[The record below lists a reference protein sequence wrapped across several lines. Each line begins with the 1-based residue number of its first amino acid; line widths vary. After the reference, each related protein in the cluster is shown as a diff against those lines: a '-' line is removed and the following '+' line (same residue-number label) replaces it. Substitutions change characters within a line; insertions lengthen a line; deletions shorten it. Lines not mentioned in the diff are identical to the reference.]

1 MTAAEP
7 GEHGIPTG
15 MEGKRDGGEAR
26 NAGNASNPALGYPS
40 PRAKPRLMLPENSQ
54 LPKSGWEKGRIP
66 SLPSG
71 IPGKGRRLRFS
82 QKNRRSSRDLNA
94 SPFPNRLLQGKSQPG
109 NGLGRAFPKPGPLGA
124 LFSHSYPRFIPVIPP
139 CTRLFTLL
147 SQIYP
152 GFIPI
157 FSLPGSFSQIYP
169 SPTCRRLS
177 HTYPTFIPVYSH
189 LELFPLGTTWRRER
203 LGILTS
209 FLHLSSQNTRSKHSC
224 M

>member
-7 GEHGIPTG
+7 GERGIPTG
-15 MEGKRDGGEAR
+15 MEGKRDGGEAG
-26 NAGNASNPALGYPS
+26 NAGNASNPALDYPS

-54 LPKSGWEKGRIP
+54 LPKSGWD
-66 SLPSG
+66 SLPALRD
-71 IPGKGRRLRFS
+71 PGKRTE
-82 QKNRRSSRDLNA
+82 A
-94 SPFPNRLLQGKSQPG
+94 SVFPKKPQEQPG
-109 NGLGRAFPKPGPLGA
+109 FKRLPLPESAAPGEIPTREWAGKGFPRARAFRGPSFPTSIPDLSQLFPPARG
-124 LFSHSYPRFIPVIPP
+124 FSHFYPRFIPD
-139 CTRLFTLL
+139 L
-147 SQIYP
+147 SQYSHFQEAFP
-152 GFIPI
+152 RFIPVPPAGG
-157 FSLPGSFSQIYP
+157 F
-169 SPTCRRLS
+169 S

>member
-7 GEHGIPTG
+7 GERGIPTG
-15 MEGKRDGGEAR
+15 MEGKRDGGEAG

-94 SPFPNRLLQGKSQPG
+94 SPFPESAAPG
-109 NGLGRAFPKPGPLGA
+109 EIPTREWAGNFPRARAFRGPL
-124 LFSHSYPRFIPVIPP
+124 FPH
-139 CTRLFTLL
+139 L
-147 SQIYP
+147 SR
-152 GFIPI
+152 
-157 FSLPGSFSQIYP
+157 IYP
-169 SPTCRRLS
+169 SYSPL
-177 HTYPTFIPVYSH
+177 HEAFHTFIPDLSRIY
-189 LELFPLGTTWRRER
+189 PN
-203 LGILTS
+203 ILTS
-209 FLHLSSQNTRSKHSC
+209 RMLFPDLSQSHLQEAFPTLIPHLSQFIPTWNYSR
-224 M
+224 